1 MTEEEIKEYI
11 RNKNLDIRTIEQI
24 VSFMNDRDIRFC
36 GNLRW
41 YDKKDIVKF
50 VYENRFLEIWKAVQE
65 EMKQQMKAR
74 YNT

>member
-24 VSFMNDRDIRFC
+24 VSFMNDRDIRYC
-36 GNLRW
+36 GNLGW
-41 YDKKDIVKF
+41 YDKQEVVRF
-50 VYENRFLEIWKAVQE
+50 VYGNRFLEIWKVVE
-65 EMKQQMKAR
+65 VEMKQQRKAR